1 MDKNTKEKLE
11 IMIEAIKNKIKPN
24 KIILFGSFAKGT
36 QKEDSDIDICVI
48 TDYNKRKIDMLRE
61 LRLST
66 IGKIDIPM
74 DIVIYGNT
82 EFSQRAEKENTF
94 ENQINKEGVLLW
106 KSSVFIASNPQ
117 KNI

>member
-1 MDKNTKEKLE
+1 MEKNTREKLE
-11 IMIEAIKNKIKPN
+11 IMIEAIKKQIDPQ
-24 KIILFGSFAKGT
+24 KIILFGSFATGT
-36 QKEDSDIDICVI
+36 QKEDSDSDIDICVI
-48 TDYNKRKIDMLRE
+48 TDHNKRKIDMLRE

-94 ENQINKEGVLLW
+94 ENQINKEGVLLYNLDSR
-106 KSSVFIASNPQ
+106 KV
-117 KNI
+117 

>member
-1 MDKNTKEKLE
+1 MNKNTKEKLE

-48 TDYNKRKIDMLRE
+48 TDHNKRKIDMLRE

-82 EFSQRAEKENTF
+82 EFSQRAEEENSF
-94 ENQINKEGVLLW
+94 ENQINKERVLLYESE
-106 KSSVFIASNPQ
+106 KRAS
-117 KNI
+117 

>member
-1 MDKNTKEKLE
+1 MEKNTREKIE
-11 IMIEAIKNKIKPN
+11 IMIEAIKNQIDPQ

-36 QKEDSDIDICVI
+36 QKEDSDIDMCVI
-48 TDYNKRKIDMLRE
+48 TDHNKRKIEMLRE

-82 EFSQRAEKENTF
+82 EFSQRAENLNSF
-94 ENQINKEGVLLW
+94 ESQIASEGVLLY
-106 KSSVFIASNPQ
+106 KEVKRNGI
-117 KNI
+117 

>member
-1 MDKNTKEKLE
+1 MNKNTKEKLE

-48 TDYNKRKIDMLRE
+48 TDHNKRKIDMLRE

-66 IGKIDIPM
+66 IGKNGREPKKEIF
-74 DIVIYGNT
+74 
-82 EFSQRAEKENTF
+82 FS
-94 ENQINKEGVLLW
+94 GDSSGLW
-106 KSSVFIASNPQ
+106 RLNCEVVPSRE
-117 KNI
+117 